1 MPDAGSPGIAHPIT
15 LNDGTTTR
23 TREVTPA
30 DLGPIQAL
38 HHRCSP
44 ISRALR
50 YHAGKPQ
57 LTTAGW
63 RVLSDPQRG
72 TTLVTT
78 TEQHTDRI
86 IAMTNVMRTDEQGV
100 GELAVLVED
109 AWQSKGLGTALTAHA
124 AQVARRAGHHTLTA
138 AVAAGNAPMLHVLE
152 NLDAPRTRAT
162 GPVLAIQIPL

>member
-23 TREVTPA
+23 TREVTAA

-38 HHRCSP
+38 HRRCSP

-86 IAMTNVMRTDEQGV
+86 IAMTNVMRTDEQGWANSPYWSRTR
-100 GELAVLVED
+100 G
-109 AWQSKGLGTALTAHA
+109 SPKGWAP
-124 AQVARRAGHHTLTA
+124 RWPHTLPRWP
-138 AVAAGNAPMLHVLE
+138 AGP
-152 NLDAPRTRAT
+152 DTTP
-162 GPVLAIQIPL
+162 